1 MPAAPTVRSGGRR
14 AAIGTYPILR
24 VMRIVV
30 GVTGGSG
37 IPYAADVLGAL
48 KALGVES
55 HLVVTAGAARVLASE
70 GGGKVADLEALASV
84 THSDRDLGASV
95 ASGSFRTDGMI
106 VVPCS
111 ATTLAKIAL
120 GLGDNLVARAA
131 HVTLKERR
139 RLVLVIR
146 EDPLPRAML
155 ENMLRAFDAGATIM
169 TASPGFYHAPK
180 SVQDML
186 SFVTARALDQF
197 GLDSGGMKRWGEA

>member
-1 MPAAPTVRSGGRR
+1 
-14 AAIGTYPILR
+14 
-24 VMRIVV
+24 MRIVV

-37 IPYAADVLGAL
+37 IPYAVDILGAL
-48 KALGVES
+48 RTLGVES
-55 HLVVTAGAARVLASE
+55 HLVVTAGAARVLSSE

-95 ASGSFRTDGMI
+95 ASGSYRTDGMI

-120 GLGDNLVARAA
+120 GLGDNLVSRAA

-169 TASPGFYHAPK
+169 TASPGFYHAPT

-186 SFVTARALDQF
+186 SFVTTRALDQF
-197 GLDSGGMKRWGEA
+197 GLETGRMKRWGES